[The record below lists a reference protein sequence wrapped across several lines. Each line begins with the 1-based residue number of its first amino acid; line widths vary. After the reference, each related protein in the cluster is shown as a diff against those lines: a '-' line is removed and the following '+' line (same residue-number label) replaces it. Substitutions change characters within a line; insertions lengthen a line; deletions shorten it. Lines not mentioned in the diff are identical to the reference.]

1 MSLMPCFK
9 PGQAFD
15 EGIILG
21 QLLTGYG
28 ELEVGMCS
36 CLIAVEG
43 MFDRPIRTLFRSPG
57 AESRIKIAEGALKS
71 DFTNAGLVADLM
83 QALDD
88 LDWCREIRNQYSHC
102 QWYWTAHDG
111 LCFVNLEEL
120 AKQTATITRLMENK
134 HPINVALLTAQ
145 EEFFWYVKECFNHL
159 HSAYRA
165 WYQGRARGGAPG
177 PAPFVY
183 PKPAAQTRPPAHN

>member
-1 MSLMPCFK
+1 MSLMPYFK

-15 EGIILG
+15 EGVILG
-21 QLLTGYG
+21 RLLTGYG
-28 ELEVGMCS
+28 ELEVVMCS

-43 MFDRPIRTLFRSPG
+43 LVDRPIKTLFRTRG
-57 AESRIKIAEGALKS
+57 AGPRIKIAEGALKS
-71 DFTNAGLVADLM
+71 DFTNAALVADLT
-83 QALDD
+83 QALAD

-120 AKQTATITRLMENK
+120 AQEPDTITDLKENK

-145 EEFFWYVKECFNHL
+145 EDFFWYVKQCFNHL
-159 HSAYRA
+159 DSAYRA
-165 WYQGRARGGAPG
+165 WDQDRSRGGASG
-177 PAPFVY
+177 SAPFIY
-183 PKPAAQTRPPAHN
+183 PKPAAQPRPTRHN